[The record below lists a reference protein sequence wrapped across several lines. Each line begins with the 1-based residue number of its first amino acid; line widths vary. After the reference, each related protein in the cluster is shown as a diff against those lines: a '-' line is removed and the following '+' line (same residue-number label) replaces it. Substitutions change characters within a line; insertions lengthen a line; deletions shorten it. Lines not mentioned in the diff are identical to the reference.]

1 MQHDYKE
8 ILITCNM
15 ITNNT
20 VIDEN
25 LEDLQKLI
33 LNSEGNVFN
42 SFEVVNKEVKTLDPT
57 KIKNIL
63 NLETTSELILFIIA
77 GLKKNILNKNLILI
91 QSINSLKK
99 EEDLILVGLALRF
112 GANPNQYVNSGLGI
126 IHLIGYTY
134 AKLYNKIE
142 ENVFKTLIS
151 MLLNKGSDLKYDVF
165 KMEKNSKY
173 IKNENTSDQNLKD
186 WIKLQ
191 KYKLY
196 QDSNY
201 NYSNVLIYL
210 DNDSMLSDYGKIE
223 NLNLDLVM
231 KTHSNKIFDI
241 YIRKIDLHDLCN
253 SSIIKK
259 SIMYYNFYT
268 FQRMINFRILPD
280 YFEKEEII
288 NKIKF
293 LDSNRFYLPS
303 GQLQHFLTI
312 SENDINIL
320 SEFLDKEEI
329 SFQDIIKQFN
339 IISDKFNLSNDYE
352 NIMLYR
358 TYLLN
363 DIKLN
368 YIDVIND
375 QLDKNEDKLS
385 FTYNLD
391 NDKNDAMK
399 ISFGEY
405 YFSQDLF
412 SKLLEK
418 GDNIITNEKLDN
430 DIILELKNKNR
441 MLDALGVRNINLNRK
456 IIKKEENILKNY
468 CKLYNKNIVE
478 ILNKEPQEIYM
489 ILKKLD
495 VNLKSENIEDKI
507 LKKIFIKTVNF
518 LFYNQS
524 EKIIKIL

>member
-1 MQHDYKE
+1 
-8 ILITCNM
+8 M

-63 NLETTSELILFIIA
+63 NLETTPELILLIIA

-99 EEDLILVGLALRF
+99 EEDLVLVGLALRF

-151 MLLNKGSDLKYDVF
+151 ILLNKGSDLKHDVF

-223 NLNLDLVM
+223 NLDLDLII

-241 YIRKIDLHDLCN
+241 YVRKIDLHDLCN
-253 SSIIKK
+253 SSIIRK

-280 YFEKEEII
+280 YFEKEEIV
-288 NKIKF
+288 NNIKF
-293 LDSNRFYLPS
+293 LDSNRFYLSS
-303 GQLQHFLTI
+303 GQLQQFLTI
-312 SENDINIL
+312 SENDVNIL

-329 SFQDIIKQFN
+329 LLSDIIKQIN
-339 IISDKFNLSNDYE
+339 IVSDKFNLPNDYE

-363 DIKLN
+363 DMKLN
-368 YIDVIND
+368 CIPYR
-375 QLDKNEDKLS
+375 QLDKKEDKLS

-391 NDKNDAMK
+391 NDKNNAMK

-441 MLDALGVRNINLNRK
+441 MLDALGIRNIKLNRK

-489 ILKKLD
+489 ILKRLG

-507 LKKIFIKTVNF
+507 LKKIFIKRVNL
-518 LFYNQS
+518 LFYEES
-524 EKIIKIL
+524 EKITKIL